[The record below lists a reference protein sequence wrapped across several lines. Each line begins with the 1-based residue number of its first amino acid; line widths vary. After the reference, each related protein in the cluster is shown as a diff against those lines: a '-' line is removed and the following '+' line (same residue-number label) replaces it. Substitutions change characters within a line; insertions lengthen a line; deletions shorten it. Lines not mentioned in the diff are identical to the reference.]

1 MLSEAL
7 PAGEAAR
14 TRHGRVARE
23 YALVLEAVGV
33 PCEIVQIGGEH
44 VIATSAADVGRAQ
57 RELAEYDDENR
68 GWRRTEEL
76 PLALENGWIAS
87 LVWIFGLLALHA
99 STLARGAASA
109 FAKGRGDSVR
119 IWEGEPWRAWTALG
133 LHADAGHLLGNAFLG
148 ALLVALVAELLGV
161 GVGLFAVFG
170 AGALANL
177 LNAAAQGEPM
187 RFVGASTAVFA
198 ALGILGG
205 HRWQRRKSV
214 RRGANGAWI
223 PLLAS
228 AFLLGFLGSG
238 GNELAHEFSGAQ
250 PQRIDVVGHAL
261 GFVVGLGV
269 GALFA
274 RAMGVRRAAP
284 KVQAWSGFALA
295 LAWCVA
301 WALALNV
308 GS

>member
-1 MLSEAL
+1 MLSEAV

-33 PCEIVQIGGEH
+33 PCEIVQVGGEH
-44 VIATSAADVGRAQ
+44 VIATSAVDLSRAR
-57 RELAEYDDENR
+57 RELAEYDEENR
-68 GWRRTEEL
+68 GWRRAEEL

-99 STLARGAASA
+99 LTLTRGAASA

-133 LHADAGHLLGNAFLG
+133 LHADAGHLLGNVFLG

-161 GVGLFAVFG
+161 GVGLLAVFG
-170 AGALANL
+170 AGAMANL

-214 RRGANGAWI
+214 RRRASSAWI

-228 AFLLGFLGSG
+228 AFLLGYLGSG
-238 GNELAHEFSGAQ
+238 GNELSGAQ

-269 GALFA
+269 GAVFA
-274 RAMGVRRAAP
+274 RAFGVRRAAS
-284 KVQAWSGFALA
+284 KAQAWSGVALA
-295 LAWCVA
+295 LAWCAA
-301 WALALNV
+301 WALALNA
-308 GS
+308 GT